1 MPKFLFRKMIYPIL
15 IETDIEVL
23 GAINES
29 DFTRLTEKAIYKK
42 KEFYNIVD
50 SDGENWTYNVK
61 NDLLTP
67 QILGKRWSKK
77 KTIDFYNDHRKNPEE
92 EQFIGK
98 SLPNKPLKKV
108 INEIIEFSTHK
119 LQKKKL

>member
-50 SDGENWTYNVK
+50 SDIW
-61 NDLLTP
+61 
-67 QILGKRWSKK
+67 
-77 KTIDFYNDHRKNPEE
+77 
-92 EQFIGK
+92 
-98 SLPNKPLKKV
+98 
-108 INEIIEFSTHK
+108 
-119 LQKKKL
+119 